1 MKRLTHGYLL
11 FQRKVI
17 IPANSNETRVFM
29 DEAEYI
35 DRVLG
40 FFEQESDALSFARWT
55 MQFDVDGAKKLGQTK
70 VREFHVEDDQ
80 IKGYVLDNDGCLDE
94 LIKAELY
101 PHIQEK
107 TKPVNNR
114 KLITE
119 RSMYI
124 VDCEHYA

>member
-1 MKRLTHGYLL
+1 
-11 FQRKVI
+11 
-17 IPANSNETRVFM
+17 M

-40 FFEQESDALSFARWT
+40 FFDHESDALSFARQT

-70 VREFHVEDDQ
+70 VREFRVEDDQ
-80 IKGYVLDNDGCLDE
+80 ITGYVLDNDGCLDE
-94 LIKAELY
+94 LVKAELY
-101 PHIQEK
+101 PYIQEK

>member
-1 MKRLTHGYLL
+1 MKKLTHGYLL

-17 IPANSNETRVFM
+17 IPANSNEKRVFM

-40 FFEQESDALSFARWT
+40 FFEHEDDALSFARWT
-55 MQFDVDGAKKLGQTK
+55 MHIDVDGAKKIGKTK
-70 VREFHVEDDQ
+70 VKEFRVEDDQ
-80 IKGYVLDNDGCLDE
+80 IKGYVLGNDGCLDE

-101 PHIQEK
+101 PYIQEK
-107 TKPVNNR
+107 TKPVNNQ